1 MLELQNH
8 YTATSSEI
16 TDLGY
21 ARGWD
26 NTENNPRDKTS
37 KIRAA
42 GNYRTNDPVS
52 STNERKRDLQIN
64 RHIRHFY
71 DHGVWPLHET

>member
-8 YTATSSEI
+8 YTATFNEI
-16 TDLGY
+16 MDLG
-21 ARGWD
+21 
-26 NTENNPRDKTS
+26 NNPRDKTS

-42 GNYRTNDPVS
+42 GNYRSNDPVS
-52 STNERKRDLQIN
+52 STNERKRDLQIK

-71 DHGVWPLHET
+71 NHGVWPLHEI